1 MNFLDPKLDNYVVSH
16 SENEPPVLAE
26 LNRKTWIEIMN
37 PRMIAGHFQGRVLSM
52 LSHMIQ
58 PTNVLEI
65 GTFTGYSAIC
75 WAEGLQENGEI
86 HTIDINEELEDLAT
100 NYAEKSGIKDK
111 VYFHIGEALT
121 IIPKLN
127 KVWDI
132 VFLDADKS
140 NYTNYYNQVFDQVK
154 PGGYIIADNVL
165 WNGKVI
171 DESTYEE
178 VDTKAILEF
187 NNMVQED
194 QRVQNVLFP
203 IRDGLM
209 IIRKK

>member
-1 MNFLDPKLDNYVVSH
+1 MQFLDPQLDEYVVNH
-16 SENEPPVLAE
+16 SENESAELNE
-26 LNRKTWIEIMN
+26 LNRKTWIEVLN

-58 PTNVLEI
+58 PKHILEI
-65 GTFTGYSAIC
+65 GTFTGYSALC
-75 WAEGLQENGEI
+75 WAEGLQEDGEI
-86 HTIDINEELEDLAT
+86 HTIDINEELEHIARE
-100 NYAEKSGIKDK
+100 YAQKLNVEDK
-111 VYFHIGEALT
+111 IHYHIGNALD
-121 IIPKLN
+121 IIPTFSHS
-127 KVWDI
+127 WDI

-140 NYTNYYNQVFDQVK
+140 NYTNYYNMVIDKVR

-171 DESTYEE
+171 DEKAHSE

-187 NNMVQED
+187 NAMTQADE
-194 QRVQNVLFP
+194 RVQNVLLP

-209 IIRKK
+209 VARKL